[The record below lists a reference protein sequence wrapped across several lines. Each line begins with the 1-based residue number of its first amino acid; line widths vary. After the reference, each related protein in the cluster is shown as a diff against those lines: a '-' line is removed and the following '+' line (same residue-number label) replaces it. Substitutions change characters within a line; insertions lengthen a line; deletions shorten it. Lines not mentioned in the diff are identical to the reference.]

1 MIWYDF
7 GSIFGS
13 IHYACPPEV
22 GDGGF
27 FCSNVHLRQGCAP
40 GGAERFVGRARNK
53 GRPQGW
59 SADTPK
65 CGQELKAVCFSTNKL
80 LGSLVCSLQLAHSC
94 WLIILC
100 LFLCLNWSW
109 RLGLK
114 SRSCVPIRTAG
125 GTTGCGARIIA
136 ARWCAAAAPC
146 TMACGISCRSMDV
159 AGRFARGYKRPVDG
173 TVGLAKSCDAGSHEN
188 FLLLC
193 LRRGLMRWQVQCIQ
207 AVLMWMAM
215 IPLPQEILEPLSDE
229 VRWPKKG
236 DAADAIST
244 PWSCARSA
252 TFKWRQTWGNLKE
265 TRLRG
270 RES

>member
-80 LGSLVCSLQLAHSC
+80 WVLWFVACSLHTAAGWSFCVCSCAWTGAGDWGWNPGHVSLYGLQAELPGVAQGLSRQGGAQRLRLVQWPVVSVAEAWTSQGGSPVATRDLLMARLAWRNLAMRAAMKISYCFVCDVGWWGDRYNASKQC
-94 WLIILC
+94 WC
-100 LFLCLNWSW
+100 GWRWFHCHKRSWSRW
-109 RLGLK
+109 VMKSADQKRVMRPTPFPPHEVVPEVPLSSGARLG
-114 SRSCVPIRTAG
+114 
-125 GTTGCGARIIA
+125 
-136 ARWCAAAAPC
+136 
-146 TMACGISCRSMDV
+146 
-159 AGRFARGYKRPVDG
+159 
-173 TVGLAKSCDAGSHEN
+173 
-188 FLLLC
+188 
-193 LRRGLMRWQVQCIQ
+193 
-207 AVLMWMAM
+207 
-215 IPLPQEILEPLSDE
+215 
-229 VRWPKKG
+229 
-236 DAADAIST
+236 
-244 PWSCARSA
+244 
-252 TFKWRQTWGNLKE
+252 E
-265 TRLRG
+265 T
-270 RES
+270 